1 MYRSC
6 VGSDAPLENRKKCTG
21 YDLCIMKIE
30 PRYNK
35 EANRL
40 FNVIAIASNTTS
52 QKICRGTPAPL
63 EQHLYPVSLTG
74 ALQTQ
79 MIQNTSD

>member
-1 MYRSC
+1 
-6 VGSDAPLENRKKCTG
+6 
-21 YDLCIMKIE
+21 MKIE

-40 FNVIAIASNTTS
+40 FNVIAIASN
-52 QKICRGTPAPL
+52 TPAPL

>member
-1 MYRSC
+1 
-6 VGSDAPLENRKKCTG
+6 
-21 YDLCIMKIE
+21 MKIE
-30 PRYNK
+30 QRYNK

-79 MIQNTSD
+79 MMQNTSD